1 MKNYFSIAKKDKDVY
16 TFAEINAN
24 IFNIKCMGIIVFAA
38 VFTTILNDLGI
49 FTVEKR
55 VMVPMMFIT
64 VAFLLVPML
73 IFIIHDVIRE
83 KSPTILQWKGLKLI
97 IISVTYICFLIL
109 CTALSFHAVLL
120 VIIPMLMTAQYRYNK
135 KLLFWVAFATILLV
149 PTSVYG
155 SFFLG
160 VPDRNLIKNAL
171 SDADAL
177 IIANRFKIATSK
189 RMVEILFHYIMP
201 RMIQVVTVVV
211 LATGISKRN
220 ARMLDN
226 QVNLMQ
232 VANDELNK
240 RNVMQNKVIED
251 LASVIET
258 RDIGTGEHVKRTK
271 KYVGIIARELI
282 KYDKYKNLLKD
293 EEIRI
298 IEGAAPLHDVGK
310 IAVPDYILLKPAKL
324 TDEEFE
330 KIKYHAQKGGE
341 MIKNIFS
348 NFADEKLVEKA
359 YNIAIAHHEKWDGKG
374 YPHGLSGEEIPLEAR
389 LMAIADVFDA
399 LVSDRV
405 YKKAMPP
412 EEAFDIIL
420 DGAGTH
426 FDPDIIKILESIKDE
441 FIKAATEEI

>member
-24 IFNIKCMGIIVFAA
+24 IFNIKCLGIIVFAA

-120 VIIPMLMTAQYRYNK
+120 VIVPMLMTAQYRYNK

-149 PTSVYG
+149 PISVYG

-282 KYDKYKNLLKD
+282 KYDKYKSLLKD
-293 EEIRI
+293 EEIEI

-374 YPHGLSGEEIPLEAR
+374 YPHGLSGE
-389 LMAIADVFDA
+389 
-399 LVSDRV
+399 
-405 YKKAMPP
+405 
-412 EEAFDIIL
+412 
-420 DGAGTH
+420 
-426 FDPDIIKILESIKDE
+426 
-441 FIKAATEEI
+441 